1 MGESMVAMAYGDALY
16 EAAKKAGTEAEV
28 LAEVVGLAD
37 LMETEDEL
45 RAFLASSSAT
55 KEEKKAFAET
65 VLRGRVSEEMVRFL
79 LTLNDREQVRY
90 LTCISQVYRH
100 RLDGEQNTPDEHK
113 SSEESAHEEMVRQTR
128 DAMSEILKRRTEL
141 EKEVKVRF
149 GKYSGKK

>member
-1 MGESMVAMAYGDALY
+1 
-16 EAAKKAGTEAEV
+16 
-28 LAEVVGLAD
+28 
-37 LMETEDEL
+37 
-45 RAFLASSSAT
+45 
-55 KEEKKAFAET
+55 
-65 VLRGRVSEEMVRFL
+65 MVRFL

-100 RLDGEQNTPDEHK
+100 RLDGEHTTPDEHK

>member
-1 MGESMVAMAYGDALY
+1 MGESMVAVAYGDALY

-45 RAFLASSSAT
+45 RAFLVSSSAA
-55 KEEKKAFAET
+55 KEEKKAFSET

-79 LTLNDREQVRY
+79 FILIDREQVRY

-100 RLDGEQNTPDEHK
+100 RLDGEQNTPDERK
-113 SSEESAHEEMVRQTR
+113 SSVESAHEEMVRQTR
-128 DAMSEILKRRTEL
+128 DTMSEILKRRTEL